1 MKQRQTGLTLVELMV
16 TLAAAIILLAVGLP
30 FFGGM
35 VANNRAVAEANGL
48 LTSFRLARSEA
59 VKRASYVA
67 VAPTSVSAWD
77 AGWLVYEESD
87 RPGDAGFG
95 TQQGGEP
102 TLRTWSEVNAS
113 VTKVP
118 ALPNFVA
125 FEPSG
130 EASTTV
136 NIAVAMD
143 SSGDAGARSHCLQ
156 IGVSGSIR
164 METFRPESPFSETC
178 P

>member
-1 MKQRQTGLTLVELMV
+1 MKRRQTGLTLVELMV

-35 VANNRAVAEANGL
+35 VANNRAVTEANGL

-67 VAPTSVSAWD
+67 VAPTSVA
-77 AGWLVYEESD
+77 AGWEGGWTVYVESD
-87 RPGDAGFG
+87 RPGQGDYG
-95 TQQGGEP
+95 TREGDE
-102 TLRTWSEVNAS
+102 TALRTWPEVNA
-113 VTKVP
+113 TFTAP
-118 ALPNFVA
+118 TFVA

-130 EASTTV
+130 EASADTAPA
-136 NIAVAMD
+136 NIALNA
-143 SSGDAGARSHCLQ
+143 SGDSGARSHCLQ
-156 IGVSGSIR
+156 IGLSGLIR